1 LSFLE
6 LLFQPSETLRG
17 LAWNEGY
24 VATTIR
30 AAEVYSIKTKHIMKA
45 LSTALLLLIP
55 AFAHTQDLTVSQT
68 FGTGGDILL
77 NLTPGYY
84 EGASEHAIT
93 PDGNVL
99 LAGYCYIDGGP
110 NTYHSTFVRIN
121 PVCGSL
127 DTSLAGVGYVLR
139 TFEGR
144 TVLRGLAVQPDN
156 AIVGCGM
163 IAPDNGGSGQWPGVF
178 RLKPDGDVDS
188 TFNGTGYHRLTF
200 AGSGGMFYGVFVA
213 PDSTITCVGAGGNKI
228 GAYRFLHDGTLDTT
242 FSADGAA
249 WLDLPSYDTGVG
261 CGLVL
266 PDSSIISM
274 DLMYSGGGNSRVITM
289 AKFHYNGDIDSTF
302 GVNGLATTSIYGSPT
317 TGLPG
322 TRLHAVLQPDGKILV
337 SSIGDGNVNF
347 SMARFL
353 PNGGIDITYGSNGL
367 SLVSDPSVRGE
378 GIVLLADGST
388 YQFGNN
394 GTNGLILKRDMN
406 GQVDTGFGT
415 NGFFTTPTGDPNG
428 RTLHSGVLLPDGRLI
443 GHGGSHQSLYV
454 TSLNTDAA
462 ADALPVI
469 SINGNELSSTGTG
482 TFQWFLNGQIITGPT
497 ASTFT
502 PTQNGD
508 YTVTMTVSADCEFT
522 SDPYTLL
529 NVGVS
534 ELAGSPIHIANNPV
548 SDMLV
553 VLNNGGVVRYEVLGI
568 EGQRISTGQLQA
580 GRNEIDMN
588 GTASG
593 VYLLR
598 TELKGSIATQRI
610 VKQ

>member
-1 LSFLE
+1 
-6 LLFQPSETLRG
+6 
-17 LAWNEGY
+17 
-24 VATTIR
+24 
-30 AAEVYSIKTKHIMKA
+30 
-45 LSTALLLLIP
+45 
-55 AFAHTQDLTVSQT
+55 
-68 FGTGGDILL
+68 
-77 NLTPGYY
+77 
-84 EGASEHAIT
+84 
-93 PDGNVL
+93 
-99 LAGYCYIDGGP
+99 
-110 NTYHSTFVRIN
+110 
-121 PVCGSL
+121 
-127 DTSLAGVGYVLR
+127 
-139 TFEGR
+139 
-144 TVLRGLAVQPDN
+144 
-156 AIVGCGM
+156 
-163 IAPDNGGSGQWPGVF
+163 
-178 RLKPDGDVDS
+178 
-188 TFNGTGYHRLTF
+188 
-200 AGSGGMFYGVFVA
+200 
-213 PDSTITCVGAGGNKI
+213 
-228 GAYRFLHDGTLDTT
+228 
-242 FSADGAA
+242 
-249 WLDLPSYDTGVG
+249 
-261 CGLVL
+261 
-266 PDSSIISM
+266 
-274 DLMYSGGGNSRVITM
+274 
-289 AKFHYNGDIDSTF
+289 
-302 GVNGLATTSIYGSPT
+302 
-317 TGLPG
+317 
-322 TRLHAVLQPDGKILV
+322 
-337 SSIGDGNVNF
+337 
-347 SMARFL
+347 
-353 PNGGIDITYGSNGL
+353 
-367 SLVSDPSVRGE
+367 
-378 GIVLLADGST
+378 
-388 YQFGNN
+388 
-394 GTNGLILKRDMN
+394 
-406 GQVDTGFGT
+406 
-415 NGFFTTPTGDPNG
+415 
-428 RTLHSGVLLPDGRLI
+428 LPDGRLI